1 MWRGWEE
8 NVLSTHEEL
17 INITCLRFEGRA
29 QSQDPAMASGLER
42 LPVNFD
48 LWQVRKTDPGHWMA
62 ASIYRHPLVLQSLLG
77 EALMYFAIL
86 QTEFWIRFLTVSN
99 DPFQRCVPQCTAFF
113 ICLQHTPAQHAV
125 STCQH

>member
-86 QTEFWIRFLTVSN
+86 QTEFWIRSSLWQMTLIKDVFLS
-99 DPFQRCVPQCTAFF
+99 
-113 ICLQHTPAQHAV
+113 AQPSSYVFSIHLP
-125 STCQH
+125 SMQ